1 MRIGLTLKRGTKPTL
16 FPALFLVLI
25 KIVEDIIM
33 KEGVLLV
40 NLGNPDKPEVK
51 EIRHFL
57 KHFLADQRVVAMPK
71 AVWLPV
77 KSVHATASCSITS

>member
-1 MRIGLTLKRGTKPTL
+1 MRIGLTLKRGTKPIL

-40 NLGNPDKPEVK
+40 NLAQIN
-51 EIRHFL
+51 
-57 KHFLADQRVVAMPK
+57 Q
-71 AVWLPV
+71 
-77 KSVHATASCSITS
+77 KSKKFAIF

>member
-1 MRIGLTLKRGTKPTL
+1 
-16 FPALFLVLI
+16 
-25 KIVEDIIM
+25 M

-40 NLGNPDKPEVK
+40 NLGTQINQKSK
-51 EIRHFL
+51 KFAIFL

-71 AVWLPV
+71 AVWLPI